1 MKVKGVPINVN
12 ETLSLQSTL
21 LFFVVSEV
29 ASNNIKVTSLQ
40 VQGLSPFQL
49 TPLMPLELD
58 IILMSMQSIIAQKM
72 HVGSRLILFYIL
84 FHLRCIRFGRGDL

>member
-29 ASNNIKVTSLQ
+29 ARNNIKVTSVQ

-49 TPLMPLELD
+49 TPLMPAH

-72 HVGSRLILFYIL
+72 HVGSRLNFSLL
-84 FHLRCIRFGRGDL
+84 FH

>member
-29 ASNNIKVTSLQ
+29 ASNNIKVTSVQ

-58 IILMSMQSIIAQKM
+58 TILMSMQSIIAQKI
-72 HVGSRLILFYIL
+72 HVGTRLNFSLL
-84 FHLRCIRFGRGDL
+84 FH